1 MDVEFLTRMVG
12 DLILDN
18 DTLGLPGLGSFVVE
32 QMPASFSDKGYT
44 INPPYRRLTLVSK
57 ESQDGLLAALYARDN
72 SITIEEAESMLSEFL
87 GELAARLR
95 EEKSVE
101 LPGLGRLRATR
112 ENHFFFV
119 PDEDLD
125 ISPDCCGLD
134 AVSLK
139 THGAFSLSELD
150 LPAVAAPEAA
160 PAAPVRETA
169 APEQTAGTEPAA
181 TEPAATEPAEAEHT
195 EPEPSEPEQTAE
207 TKPETV
213 TKPAAEAKP
222 AKARRRLPAAARW
235 AIGAACCAALLL
247 GALAALG
254 RLAPDVA
261 DRLLYSKEELE
272 ILNYPEDGL
281 GLSR

>member
-160 PAAPVRETA
+160 PAAPVQEA
-169 APEQTAGTEPAA
+169 ATPEQAAGEPITATGDVA
-181 TEPAATEPAEAEHT
+181 TEPAANEPAAEAR
-195 EPEPSEPEQTAE
+195 
-207 TKPETV
+207 
-213 TKPAAEAKP
+213 PAAEAKP
-222 AKARRRLPAAARW
+222 AKVRRRLPAAARW

-247 GALAALG
+247 GALAAIG

-281 GLSR
+281 GLPR

>member
-181 TEPAATEPAEAEHT
+181 TEPAATEPAEAEPT
-195 EPEPSEPEQTAE
+195 ESEPTAPEQTAE
-207 TKPETV
+207 AQ
-213 TKPAAEAKP
+213 PAAEAKP
-222 AKARRRLPAAARW
+222 AKVRRRLPAAARW

-281 GLSR
+281 GLPR

>member
-72 SITIEEAESMLSEFL
+72 SITIEEAEAMLSVFL

-181 TEPAATEPAEAEHT
+181 TEPAATEPTEAEPT
-195 EPEPSEPEQTAE
+195 APEQTAE
-207 TKPETV
+207 

-222 AKARRRLPAAARW
+222 AKVRRRLPAAARW

-281 GLSR
+281 GLPR

>member
-169 APEQTAGTEPAA
+169 APELTAGTEPAA
-181 TEPAATEPAEAEHT
+181 TEPAATEPAEAEPT
-195 EPEPSEPEQTAE
+195 ESEPTAPEQTAE
-207 TKPETV
+207 AQ
-213 TKPAAEAKP
+213 PAAEAKP
-222 AKARRRLPAAARW
+222 AKVRRRLPAAARW

-281 GLSR
+281 GLPR

>member
-1 MDVEFLTRMVG
+1 MTRMVG

-150 LPAVAAPEAA
+150 LPAVAAP
-160 PAAPVRETA
+160 VSTK
-169 APEQTAGTEPAA
+169 
-181 TEPAATEPAEAEHT
+181 PAEAEPT
-195 EPEPSEPEQTAE
+195 ESEPTESEPTEPEQTVEAKPAAE
-207 TKPETV
+207 

-222 AKARRRLPAAARW
+222 AKVRRRLPAAARW

-281 GLSR
+281 GLPR

>member
-169 APEQTAGTEPAA
+169 APEQAAGEPITATGDV
-181 TEPAATEPAEAEHT
+181 ATEPAEAEHT
-195 EPEPSEPEQTAE
+195 EPEASEPEPAAE
-207 TKPETV
+207 AQ
-213 TKPAAEAKP
+213 PAAEAKP
-222 AKARRRLPAAARW
+222 AKFRRRLPAPARW
-235 AIGAACCAALLL
+235 AIGAACFAALLL

-281 GLSR
+281 GLPR

>member
-12 DLILDN
+12 NLILDN

-139 THGAFSLSELD
+139 THGAFSLSDLD

-160 PAAPVRETA
+160 PSAPVRETA

-181 TEPAATEPAEAEHT
+181 TEPAATEPAATEPAATEPAEAEHT
-195 EPEPSEPEQTAE
+195 EPEP
-207 TKPETV
+207 
-213 TKPAAEAKP
+213 AAEAKP
-222 AKARRRLPAAARW
+222 AADAKPAKVRRRLPAAARW
-235 AIGAACCAALLL
+235 AIGAVCCAALLL

-281 GLSR
+281 GLPR